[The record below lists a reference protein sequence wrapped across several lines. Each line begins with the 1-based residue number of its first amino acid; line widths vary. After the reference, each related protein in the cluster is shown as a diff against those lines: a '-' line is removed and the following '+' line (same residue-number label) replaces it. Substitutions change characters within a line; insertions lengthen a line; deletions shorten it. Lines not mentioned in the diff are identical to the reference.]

1 MAKVANVLI
10 GKASGSVGGTTFS
23 SWKGIN
29 VLKSKPT
36 IVANPQTDAQK
47 AQRAAFAYLVAVY
60 RIMVAVL
67 QLGFKE
73 MAVKQS
79 AFNAFT
85 SHNVKEAMDT
95 SNPPTATF
103 TPANF
108 KISKGT
114 ISDTTMTS
122 VVADKS
128 DGTVLFTFPNTAAL
142 PGQSATDKPIMAV
155 YNEDKDEW
163 ISGVGAS
170 TRNTGSDSLAIP
182 VGWLAGETLH
192 CYCGFVD
199 AAGASASD
207 SVYNTLDIVA

>member
-36 IVANPQTDAQK
+36 IVANPQTDAQTV
-47 AQRAAFAYLVAVY
+47 QRAAMAYIVAIF
-60 RIMVAVL
+60 RIMVAVIN
-67 QLGFKE
+67 LGFKE
-73 MAVKQS
+73 MAVKKS
-79 AFNAFT
+79 AYNAFT
-85 SHNVKEAMDT
+85 AENVKNSMDCT
-95 SNPPTATF
+95 NPPTPTF
-103 TPANF
+103 VPANF

-114 ISDTTMTS
+114 ISDTAITS

-142 PGQSATDKPIMAV
+142 PGQSATDKPLMAV
-155 YNEDKDEW
+155 FNEDKGAW
-163 ISGVGAS
+163 ISGVGAG

-182 VGWLAGETLH
+182 AAWVAGDTLH

-207 SVYNTLDIVA
+207 SVYNTVDIVA